1 MSASDAAHA
10 APAQCENCATA
21 LQGPYCHVCGQ
32 HGHNPLRS
40 FGHAVEEVLESF
52 WHLDG
57 RFVRTLRDL
66 LVPGRLA
73 ANYLGGHRARYVPPL
88 RLFLVLSVLTFFVGK
103 LTLHIDLGDAVQVD
117 PDGIR
122 TAAPAPERLHV
133 RMTGDAVDTRDFDAA
148 KTVDEVFRMRV
159 EQQRALAKAQQDPGA
174 GWLLTAVGDVANE
187 EIDAPARARLQ
198 QLGATPAQL
207 HVLDTPVAMPAPA
220 AATAKPAVESG
231 GVLQRWFQHRLER
244 LKANAE
250 RIRASPDEFI
260 RLVLG
265 AVPGALFLL
274 VPVFALCL
282 RLLYLRGRHGYL
294 EHLVVAFYSHA
305 FMLIALLADF
315 LLVGLGSMPGVPAP
329 VAGGMIAI
337 GALLLFLVVPV
348 YLLWMQKRVYAQG
361 WFATLA
367 KYTVLGSVYAILLS
381 FVLVYAVLA
390 GLSS

>member
-1 MSASDAAHA
+1 MPASDAAHA

-57 RFVRTLRDL
+57 RFFRTLRDL
-66 LVPGRLA
+66 CVPGRLA
-73 ANYLGGHRARYVPPL
+73 ANFLAGHRARYVPPL

-103 LTLHIDLGDAVQVD
+103 LTLHFDNGNAIQID
-117 PDGIR
+117 
-122 TAAPAPERLHV
+122 
-133 RMTGDAVDTRDFDAA
+133 TGDATVRTPNSLHLRTAGDSGESDFAEA
-148 KTVDEVFRMRV
+148 KTVDEVLRLRADK
-159 EQQRALAKAQQDPGA
+159 QRELEKAKQDPDA
-174 GWLLTAVGDVANE
+174 GWLLAAIGDVADD
-187 EIDAPARARLQ
+187 EIDGQARARLR

-207 HVLDTPVAMPAPA
+207 HALDVPVAVPAPA
-220 AATAKPAVESG
+220 IEPPKKAAEPE
-231 GVLQRWFQHRLER
+231 GVFQRWIEHRLER
-244 LKANAE
+244 LKVNAE
-250 RIRASPDEFI
+250 KVRASPDEFI

-274 VPVFALCL
+274 VPLFALCL
-282 RLLYLRGRHGYL
+282 RLLYLRSRYGYL

-305 FMLIALLADF
+305 FMLVVLLADF
-315 LLVGLGSMPGVPAP
+315 LLLGLGSLPGVPAA
-329 VAGGMIAI
+329 AGGGLAAL
-337 GALLLFLVVPV
+337 GALLMFVLVPL
-348 YLLWMQKRVYAQG
+348 YLLRMQKRVYGQG

-367 KYTVLGSVYAILLS
+367 KYTILGSVYTVLLC

-390 GLSS
+390 GMSS

>member
-32 HGHNPLRS
+32 HAHNPLRS

-57 RFVRTLRDL
+57 RLFRTLRDL
-66 LVPGRLA
+66 CVPGRLA
-73 ANYLGGHRARYVPPL
+73 ANFLAGHRARYVPPL

-103 LTLHIDLGDAVQVD
+103 LTLHFDGSDALQFDTGDT
-117 PDGIR
+117 P
-122 TAAPAPERLHV
+122 AAAERAPNRLHV
-133 RMTGDAVDTRDFDAA
+133 RAAGDADTSDFKAA
-148 KTVDEVFRMRV
+148 KTVDEVFRIRV

-174 GWLLTAVGDVANE
+174 GWLLTAVGDVANK
-187 EIDAPARARLQ
+187 EIDDQARARLQ
-198 QLGATPAQL
+198 QLGATPEQL
-207 HVLDTPVAMPAPA
+207 RVLDAPVPASAPVAEAP
-220 AATAKPAVESG
+220 KPEAESG
-231 GVLQRWFQHRLER
+231 GVVQRWFEHRLER
-244 LKANAE
+244 LKENAE
-250 RIRASPDEFI
+250 RVRASPDEFI

-282 RLLYLRGRHGYL
+282 RLLYLRGRYGYL

-305 FMLIALLADF
+305 FMLVALLADF
-315 LLVGLGSMPGVPAP
+315 LLVGLGAVPGVPGP
-329 VAGGMIAI
+329 VAGGLTAI
-337 GALLLFLVVPV
+337 GALLVLGLVPL

-361 WFATLA
+361 WFVTLA
-367 KYTVLGSVYAILLS
+367 KYTVLGSVYAVLLS

>member
-32 HGHNPLRS
+32 HAHNPLRS

-88 RLFLVLSVLTFFVGK
+88 RLFLVLSVLTFFVGR
-103 LTLHIDLGDAVQVD
+103 LTLHFDPHAFDDDARPKAGAQ
-117 PDGIR
+117 
-122 TAAPAPERLHV
+122 APARPGLS
-133 RMTGDAVDTRDFDAA
+133 VDTRDEANDADYA
-148 KTVDEVFRMRV
+148 AAGTVDEVLAIRAKK
-159 EQQRALAKAQQDPGA
+159 QRDLAQARNDPSA
-174 GWLLTAVGDVANE
+174 GWFVSALGDVPVRQ
-187 EIDAPARARLQ
+187 IDDRARVRLQ
-198 QLGATPAQL
+198 ALGATPEQL
-207 HVLDTPVAMPAPA
+207 RVLDTPVAAPA
-220 AATAKPAVESG
+220 STAPRDGEHDIDDRT
-231 GVLQRWFQHRLER
+231 VLGRWLSHRVER
-244 LKANAE
+244 LKENAE
-250 RIRASPDEFI
+250 KVQASPDEFI

-274 VPVFALCL
+274 VPLFALCL

-305 FMLIALLADF
+305 FMLVALLADF
-315 LLVGLGSMPGVPAP
+315 LLVGAGALPGVPAP
-329 VAGGMIAI
+329 VAGGLMAV
-337 GALLLFLVVPV
+337 GSLLVFVLVPV
-348 YLLWMQKRVYAQG
+348 YLLWMQKRVYGQG

-367 KYTVLGSVYAILLS
+367 KYTVLGSVYTVLLS

-390 GLSS
+390 GMSS

>member
-32 HGHNPLRS
+32 HAHNPLRS

-57 RFVRTLRDL
+57 RLFRTLRDL
-66 LVPGRLA
+66 CVPGRLA
-73 ANYLGGHRARYVPPL
+73 ANFLAGHRARYVPPL

-103 LTLHIDLGDAVQVD
+103 LTLHFDGNDALQFDTGDTPAAAERAPNRLHLRAAGDA
-117 PDGIR
+117 
-122 TAAPAPERLHV
+122 
-133 RMTGDAVDTRDFDAA
+133 DTSDFKAA
-148 KTVDEVFRMRV
+148 KTVDEVFRIRV

-174 GWLLTAVGDVANE
+174 GWLLTAVGDVANK
-187 EIDAPARARLQ
+187 EIDDQARTRLR
-198 QLGATPAQL
+198 QLGATPEQL
-207 HVLDTPVAMPAPA
+207 RVLDAPVPAPA
-220 AATAKPAVESG
+220 PVAEAPKPEAESG
-231 GVLQRWFQHRLER
+231 GVLQRWFEHRLER
-244 LKANAE
+244 LKENAE
-250 RIRASPDEFI
+250 RVRASPDEFI

-282 RLLYLRGRHGYL
+282 RLLYLRGRYGYL

-305 FMLIALLADF
+305 FMLVALLADF
-315 LLVGLGSMPGVPAP
+315 LLVGLGAVPGVPAP
-329 VAGGMIAI
+329 VAGGLTAI
-337 GALLLFLVVPV
+337 GALLVLGLVPL

-367 KYTVLGSVYAILLS
+367 KYTVLGSVYAVLLS